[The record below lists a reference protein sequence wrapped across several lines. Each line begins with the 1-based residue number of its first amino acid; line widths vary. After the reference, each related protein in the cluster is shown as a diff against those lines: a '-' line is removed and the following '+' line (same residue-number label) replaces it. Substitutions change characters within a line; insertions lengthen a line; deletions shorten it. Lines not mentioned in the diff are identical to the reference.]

1 MIRFTHHQL
10 LEGSYWKMACRSAM
24 PIAKSYIPFAKRLKG
39 AF

>member
-10 LEGSYWKMACRSAM
+10 LKGGYWKMACRSAM
-24 PIAKSYIPFAKRLKG
+24 PIATCYIPSAKRPKG